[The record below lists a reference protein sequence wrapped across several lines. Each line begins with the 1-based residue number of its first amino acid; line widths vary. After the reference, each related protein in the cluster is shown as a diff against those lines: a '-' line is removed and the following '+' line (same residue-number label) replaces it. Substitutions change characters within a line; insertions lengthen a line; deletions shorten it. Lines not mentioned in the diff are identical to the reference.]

1 MLKMTTINDIAK
13 ATGVAKSTVSNVFS
27 GKKFVSPDI
36 REKVLAAAEKMEYTP
51 NFYARVLS
59 HKNESNILGLFLEN
73 NEADGGFQPYYDT
86 LIRSLTIEA
95 AKHGF
100 SLLIYFGL
108 SNQDM
113 ACNLKPGRSPIDA
126 AILVSPSTGDE
137 RLSKISSSLIPFV
150 VIGNPKGLFGGKEGN
165 SIDTD
170 NVGLVRRIVLEM
182 KHQGCKKIAM
192 INSNQ
197 TLTITQDRDE
207 GFNEVISLDSKVK
220 GNIFYSAHS
229 TKEDGYY
236 YASRALKDGAD
247 AIICANGFIAS
258 GVYEA
263 IGDLNLKIGTDV
275 KVFSLG
281 YSHSNDLSF
290 TPSLS
295 FAAQDYEEFAK
306 QAVDLIVDDIGNK
319 SAPKSVIISSK
330 IHYNDSFGEQ
340 K

>member
-1 MLKMTTINDIAK
+1 MTTIKDIAK
-13 ATGVAKSTVSNVFS
+13 AAGVAKSTVSNVFS

-36 REKVLAAAEKMEYTP
+36 REKVLATSEKMEYSP

-59 HKNESNILGLFLEN
+59 QKKETNILGLFLEN

-86 LIRSLTIEA
+86 LIRSLTIES

-108 SNQDM
+108 SNQEM

-137 RLSKISSSLIPFV
+137 RLSKIGTSIIPFV
-150 VIGNPKGLFGGKEGN
+150 VIGNPKGLFGGREG
-165 SIDTD
+165 SCIDTD
-170 NVGLVRRIVLEM
+170 NIGLVRRIVLEM
-182 KHQGCKKIAM
+182 KQSGCKNIAM

-197 TLTITQDRDE
+197 SLTITQDRDE
-207 GFNEVISLDSKVK
+207 GFNEAIAKDKK
-220 GNIFYSAHS
+220 CAGEIFYSAHS

-236 YASRALKDGAD
+236 YASRALKAGSD

-263 IGDLNLKIGTDV
+263 VADLKLKIGQDI

-281 YSHSNDLSF
+281 YSHSNDLVF
-290 TPSLS
+290 EPSLS
-295 FAAQDYEEFAK
+295 FAAQDYEEFAR
-306 QAVDLIVDDIGNK
+306 QAVSLIVEGIANNTT
-319 SAPKSVIISSK
+319 PKSVIISSK
-330 IHYNDSFGEQ
+330 IHYNDSFSE
-340 K
+340 KK

>member
-1 MLKMTTINDIAK
+1 
-13 ATGVAKSTVSNVFS
+13 
-27 GKKFVSPDI
+27 
-36 REKVLAAAEKMEYTP
+36 
-51 NFYARVLS
+51 
-59 HKNESNILGLFLEN
+59 
-73 NEADGGFQPYYDT
+73 
-86 LIRSLTIEA
+86 
-95 AKHGF
+95 
-100 SLLIYFGL
+100 
-108 SNQDM
+108 
-113 ACNLKPGRSPIDA
+113 
-126 AILVSPSTGDE
+126 

-170 NVGLVRRIVLEM
+170 NVGLVRRIFLEM
-182 KHQGCKKIAM
+182 KRQGCKKITM

-207 GFNEVISLDSKVK
+207 GFNEAANSDKIAK
-220 GNIFYSAHS
+220 GEIFYSAHS

-258 GVYEA
+258 GAYEA
-263 IGDLNLKIGTDV
+263 IGDAGLKVGTDV

-290 TPSLS
+290 APSLS
-295 FAAQDYEEFAK
+295 YAAQDYAEFAR
-306 QAVDLIVDDIGNK
+306 QAVDLIVDDIANK

-330 IHYNDSFGEQ
+330 IHYNDSFVEP